1 FLPACFLLSNV
12 SLMAEGKHV
21 DSIVKLSSTMAL
33 KCVCPKNA
41 SISQMVWMKEE
52 NQTKKLI
59 AAFRLPYD
67 LHIESKY
74 KARVLVTNFTSD
86 NKTLIF
92 SNTTEEDVG
101 FYLCS
106 FHTFPYGI
114 LEKTIHVVQ
123 FGAFEFS
130 KLSVDHLITKPGENV
145 TFKYRSNSD
154 VAVNRMTW
162 ERVQPDCVDLIIQ
175 CADSEMPVYGS
186 DYQNRVECI
195 SESSVLL
202 RDVTASDYGMYRFS
216 YHKVNGENGTGWIKL
231 ITNSN
236 GKDLL
241 LLVLSLVSFTTVIL
255 SAGLY
260 IL

>member
-1 FLPACFLLSNV
+1 
-12 SLMAEGKHV
+12 MAEGKHV

-41 SISQMVWMKEE
+41 SISQMVWVKEE
-52 NQTKKLI
+52 NQTKQLI
-59 AAFRLPYD
+59 AVFRLPYD

-123 FGAFEFS
+123 SG
-130 KLSVDHLITKPGENV
+130 
-145 TFKYRSNSD
+145 
-154 VAVNRMTW
+154 
-162 ERVQPDCVDLIIQ
+162 
-175 CADSEMPVYGS
+175 
-186 DYQNRVECI
+186 
-195 SESSVLL
+195 
-202 RDVTASDYGMYRFS
+202 
-216 YHKVNGENGTGWIKL
+216 KVNLFI
-231 ITNSN
+231 S
-236 GKDLL
+236 
-241 LLVLSLVSFTTVIL
+241 IL
-255 SAGLY
+255 
-260 IL
+260 